1 MADYRTDVNR
11 FSGRNGATAGYKAGQ
26 FYLMLRK
33 RCYPA
38 NNDYTYS
45 AGAECVS
52 CKQRLP
58 MKNFMKKL
66 LKKLWSNLIVLL
78 VIFLAFDA
86 VHGGRHTTAAWLQIT
101 GKKEAG
107 APQAAGKSNQAVLDA
122 LVAVPDETPSGQT
135 PEIVPED
142 AFMTSE
148 FWRTASPEDVL
159 LKLKN
164 GADAGQRNPAG
175 RTILMYAA
183 SLTPDPQILEI
194 LLQNGADI
202 RSRDEYGRTALM
214 FAAGVNANPQTAE
227 ILLRHGADVK
237 ERDKLGWTPLMY
249 AAAYNPSAAMAQT
262 LIDYGAE
269 VNARVKRDNPMKK
282 ATLTN
287 NFISTVKIAFES
299 AGELFERLYGLIGD
313 EKTPGTSSVV
323 TVVNSTI
330 DNMAAKIVNPEEM
343 MTPLILA
350 GRSSPSPEVL
360 KTLLANGALVKAY
373 DEKGKT
379 AVDYAKENPAVF
391 NTDVY
396 WEMNDMLYR

>member
-1 MADYRTDVNR
+1 MA
-11 FSGRNGATAGYKAGQ
+11 
-26 FYLMLRK
+26 
-33 RCYPA
+33 
-38 NNDYTYS
+38 
-45 AGAECVS
+45 
-52 CKQRLP
+52 
-58 MKNFMKKL
+58 
-66 LKKLWSNLIVLL
+66 
-78 VIFLAFDA
+78 
-86 VHGGRHTTAAWLQIT
+86 
-101 GKKEAG
+101 
-107 APQAAGKSNQAVLDA
+107 
-122 LVAVPDETPSGQT
+122 
-135 PEIVPED
+135 
-142 AFMTSE
+142 
-148 FWRTASPEDVL
+148 
-159 LKLKN
+159 
-164 GADAGQRNPAG
+164 
-175 RTILMYAA
+175 
-183 SLTPDPQILEI
+183 
-194 LLQNGADI
+194 NGADI
-202 RSRDEYGRTALM
+202 HARDENGRTALM
-214 FAAGVNANPQTAE
+214 LAAGANDNPKVAE
-227 ILLRHGADVK
+227 ALLNFGAKVD
-237 ERDKLGWTPLMY
+237 EHDKAGWTPLMY